1 MGISDT
7 NTNDGDERRDSSK
20 APSSSTSPSPR
31 RSIEGKDPEADNKEG
46 IEEGHGP
53 LQLEEKRKPKN
64 CTRDDIGLFICIS
77 PLLVGALILFGFTV
91 YKIVVSALEVFEHN
105 ES

>member
-1 MGISDT
+1 MDIHQILKEIDHRT
-7 NTNDGDERRDSSK
+7 TRYEM
-20 APSSSTSPSPR
+20 
-31 RSIEGKDPEADNKEG
+31 NKG
-46 IEEGHGP
+46 S
-53 LQLEEKRKPKN
+53 LQGVLDYNPDLDLESGTQELEEKRKPKN

-77 PLLVGALILFGFTV
+77 PLFVGALILFGFTV